1 MARVKIPPAFALGL
15 CAALV
20 AGSAL
25 AQPGGGRHHGDGD
38 RHLQRQLQ
46 RPMPPPERR
55 MTWEDRQRLREQVQK
70 GQMTREEARQHYREE
85 RVRREL
91 DPNWQQ
97 RREQLQRDV
106 RESNQNW
113 QR

>member
-1 MARVKIPPAFALGL
+1 M
-15 CAALV
+15 
-20 AGSAL
+20 
-25 AQPGGGRHHGDGD
+25 
-38 RHLQRQLQ
+38 QRQMYRQ
-46 RPMPPPERR
+46 MPPPERR

-70 GQMTREEARQHYREE
+70 GNITRDEARQQYREE
-85 RVRREL
+85 NARRNL

-106 RESNQNW
+106 HEANRNW